1 MRQSFLLIGLTL
13 AGDEG
18 LLCRKSKTNK
28 NSSGYKSLRTCITD
42 ACAECLLDY
51 GNKNIDEYVSLKLAG
66 LFVNEIMAKEF
77 KYHPTYYKNVQR
89 NSTQSLDSKD
99 TMRNLWEKCSEDVK
113 SIIQNQ
119 VIEKVVTLNCQRYQR
134 CKRKSWVWR
143 ESKFKIV
150 T

>member
-13 AGDEG
+13 AGDEC

-28 NSSGYKSLRTCITD
+28 NSSGYESLGTCITG

-51 GNKNIDEYVSLKLAG
+51 GNKNIDGYVSLKLAS
-66 LFVNEIMAKEF
+66 LFLNEIIAKEF

-89 NSTQSLDSKD
+89 NSTHSHDSKD
-99 TMRNLWEKCSEDVK
+99 TMRNLREKCFEDVK

-119 VIEKVVTLNCQRYQR
+119 VIEKAVTLNCQRYQR